1 MLIPKKNRRLIYEQL
16 FKEGVMVAKKD
27 FNLPK
32 HPEVDVPNLQV
43 IKSMQVSGG
52 KWLCEANW
60 GMFWGRGL
68 EPEVTWLRQGAVL
81 MAVVLLVPDQ

>member
-1 MLIPKKNRRLIYEQL
+1 MLIPQKNRRLIYETL

-43 IKSMQVSGG
+43 IKSMQVMAIRNSAFNTTE
-52 KWLCEANW
+52 LYCTVE
-60 GMFWGRGL
+60 L
-68 EPEVTWLRQGAVL
+68 EVQRVCQRAVL
-81 MAVVLLVPDQ
+81 LEVVLLVPH